1 MIIRLF
7 RYEVKM
13 ELYIF

>member
-1 MIIRLF
+1 MIIRLC